1 MIGEPVYNSAQR
13 RLALAKFKR
22 YIDLRRKRNNLS
34 RKRAAPKGRRR
45 RKKHNLPRNINLI
58 RPYKQRA
65 ALKGRKRR
73 KRRRINQRGRR

>member
-45 RKKHNLPRNINLI
+45 KKHNLPRNINLI

-73 KRRRINQRGRR
+73 KRRRINQCGRR

>member
-45 RKKHNLPRNINLI
+45 KKKISLVILI
-58 RPYKQRA
+58 
-65 ALKGRKRR
+65 
-73 KRRRINQRGRR
+73 